1 MKKNKVTKAIISAA
15 LCTVVLG
22 TAACSNGGG
31 GAGSSANAKT
41 VTFRLAFNQTEAHPQ
56 YAAGV
61 MFGQLLSAATEGRY
75 DVKVYPGEQLG
86 TQAKNVDDISAGS
99 LDMAWIAGGPME
111 GLNPDFIVFNLP
123 YVFDSI
129 ESEIATLNDHDGVMA
144 DLEDSLESKNITVL
158 TGVTAGVRNMYSSK
172 GPIKSPADISG
183 LKFRVQQSD
192 SQVKM
197 MQLMGGVPTPMGQGD
212 TYSALQTGT
221 IDGAENN
228 EVTYDGMKHDEV
240 AKYYSYTRHLI
251 MPDYLIMS
259 TSALNA
265 MSETDRAAL
274 LSVIPEVAKAADD
287 GFAAYTQTSIDHAKS
302 IGCQFNDDVDIDAF
316 KALLADYRDSSI
328 NNPARQKLFDGAQA
342 NNAKYPA

>member
-1 MKKNKVTKAIISAA
+1 MKKNKMKAIISAA

-22 TAACSNGGG
+22 TAACSGGTGGG
-31 GAGSSANAKT
+31 TASAGGAKT
-41 VTFRLAFNQTEAHPQ
+41 ITFRLAFNQTEAHPQ

-61 MFGQLLSAATEGRY
+61 LFGQLLSEATEGRY

-123 YVFDSI
+123 YVFDSV

-144 DLEDSLESKNITVL
+144 DLEDSLETKNITVL

-172 GPIKSPADISG
+172 GPIKTPEDIAG
-183 LKFRVQQSD
+183 LKFRVQQSE

-265 MSETDRAAL
+265 MSEADRDAL
-274 LSVIPEVAKAADD
+274 ISIIPQVAKSADD
-287 GFAAYTQTSIDHAKS
+287 GFASYTQSSIDHAKS
-302 IGCQFNDDVDIDAF
+302 IGVEFNDDVDIDAF

-342 NNAKYPA
+342 NNVKYPA